1 MELNQL
7 RHRLKETISRSSI
20 SVKEV
25 DTFVNNVIFSAGGRD
40 VTYTIKKS
48 LRLPLTKQ
56 KMKIVLVSNED
67 EEHLNVYVSK
77 GVLRLK

>member
-25 DTFVNNVIFSAGGRD
+25 DTFVNNVIFSAGGSD
-40 VTYTIKKS
+40 VTSTIKKS

-56 KMKIVLVSNED
+56 KMKIVLISNED